1 MKRRYDITHAV
12 ILILFLVIANFLDN
26 AILKGIL
33 LLLLSGILVFNTAMR
48 LKQKI
53 DNKFTDKIFLGLL
66 LFLDSV
72 LLLGSV
78 FVIISAIM
86 EAV

>member
-1 MKRRYDITHAV
+1 MKKRYDITHAV
-12 ILILFLVIANFLDN
+12 ILILFLVIANFLGN

-33 LLLLSGILVFNTAMR
+33 LLLFSGILVFNAVSKLR
-48 LKQKI
+48 QKK
-53 DNKFTDKIFLGLL
+53 DDRFTDKIFLGIL
-66 LFLDSV
+66 LFLDSM

-86 EAV
+86 EVV